1 MTLSVNFRLHLVTV
15 CFQIRFKTLIRDTF
29 SEEPRKSILKREA
42 HSFEDYR
49 QGGLLSVQRGILNR
63 KAKSFEERDEE
74 YDKVRRRIFRNREMF
89 GGYES
94 VDEQEWQW
102 MQHERNDNGDFQNKL
117 KVPNRMMKVHVS
129 ASLFPRIVFLKVL
142 FIFSRWMVVMANEIL
157 LSQSHT
163 ALAATV
169 DQTIRL

>member
-1 MTLSVNFRLHLVTV
+1 LLLIPRKPDFLRLVLGRCCIFPRIFTI
-15 CFQIRFKTLIRDTF
+15 FPPQIRFKTLIRDTF

-102 MQHERNDNGDFQNKL
+102 MQQERNDNGGEFSNKL
-117 KVPNRMMKVHVS
+117 KVPNRMMKVHVRYFFEFS
-129 ASLFPRIVFLKVL
+129 SSICFSMEVFFLFSVYRRSL
-142 FIFSRWMVVMANEIL
+142 W
-157 LSQSHT
+157 
-163 ALAATV
+163 
-169 DQTIRL
+169 

>member
-1 MTLSVNFRLHLVTV
+1 MASIESTANIYSST
-15 CFQIRFKTLIRDTF
+15 FQIRFKTLTRDTY

-49 QGGLLSVQRGILNR
+49 QGGLLSVHRGVLNR

-102 MQHERNDNGDFQNKL
+102 IQQERNEMSGEMSTKL
-117 KVPNRMMKVHVS
+117 KVPNRLIKVHVS
-129 ASLFPRIVFLKVL
+129 SIILIRYQVL
-142 FIFSRWMVVMANEIL
+142 IFVDFSRWMDVMEKGIHPSLNP
-157 LSQSHT
+157 T
-163 ALAATV
+163 ASAATV
-169 DQTIRL
+169 DQTTL